1 MKPRASASFCHWP
14 NESSTPDGHVGPSCV
29 SRPDFRRATTSPA
42 PARSTAATTAGSSSI
57 RGTSPK
63 PTVCPARN
71 SKRKKSWNP
80 PPNPPVCPP
89 RNPRRKKPGIAPAGG
104 ARHSA
109 AGTRASGVSST
120 KIEPEDGSYIFA
132 SSLTSVV
139 LPAPFSPTMATTA
152 PTGSVNDTSSS
163 TTRDVPGYAN
173 DTCSSRMPRCNT
185 VGTARSPN
193 AANEAAQSS
202 SHASRRDPSI
212 QNPRRNPISP
222 TVAPIYADSRAPAAS
237 TRSTALAGARRP
249 DDTNTTAPTY
259 AKPKTA
265 HASACHSAEPH
276 RAAATGPYQH
286 SHAHRRSVIRRS
298 PIPVTRTSFPDGAV
312 VAMLIR

>member
-29 SRPDFRRATTSPA
+29 SRPDVRRATTSPA

-71 SKRKKSWNP
+71 KKRKKSWNAP
-80 PPNPPVCPP
+80 E
-89 RNPRRKKPGIAPAGG
+89 RRP
-104 ARHSA
+104 RHSA